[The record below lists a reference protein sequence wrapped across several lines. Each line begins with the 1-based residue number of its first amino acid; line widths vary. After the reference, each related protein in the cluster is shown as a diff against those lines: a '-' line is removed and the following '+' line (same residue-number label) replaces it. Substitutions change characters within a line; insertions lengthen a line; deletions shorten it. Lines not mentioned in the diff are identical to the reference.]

1 LAATIDSW
9 GLFPPNWQVVCCE
22 RAVRQ
27 CRVFIEGN
35 RVPVEK
41 GGSYGYAWLARTIFC
56 FSLPLKKKQLPI
68 SNYILCFPYL
78 DKNSQMASDILEVL
92 QQTRPSRHPYSS
104 FIGSIK

>member
-1 LAATIDSW
+1 LAG
-9 GLFPPNWQVVCCE
+9 GLLRTG
-22 RAVRQ
+22 RASVPGIYR
-27 CRVFIEGN
+27 GYN